1 MQSIFHWRGIKLNDT
16 LLNARMWNP
25 CLISISQLKQV
36 VVELWKAQLKN
47 HLNCH
52 LSVTQRRVSL
62 RGMSVSVYLEKP
74 LVFKCLRPPG
84 NNSSVEKHWANV
96 SANSFSAGFYWLT
109 GPCSETKPVMR
120 QIQDGPLLRKHFL
133 DSPGAPFEQ
142 DGQWLMVSVQGY

>member
-1 MQSIFHWRGIKLNDT
+1 MCILYFKCSLFFIGEELKFNDT

-36 VVELWKAQLKN
+36 VVELWKAQLRN

-62 RGMSVSVYLEKP
+62 RRMSVSVYLEKP

-96 SANSFSAGFYWLT
+96 SVKALFLQVFIGSQDHAVRQSQLWGKYRMV
-109 GPCSETKPVMR
+109 PC
-120 QIQDGPLLRKHFL
+120 
-133 DSPGAPFEQ
+133 
-142 DGQWLMVSVQGY
+142 

>member
-1 MQSIFHWRGIKLNDT
+1 MRILYFKCSLFFIGKELNFNDT

-96 SANSFSAGFYWLT
+96 SAKTLFLQVFT
-109 GPCSETKPVMR
+109 GSQDHAVRQSQLWGKYRMVPC
-120 QIQDGPLLRKHFL
+120 
-133 DSPGAPFEQ
+133 
-142 DGQWLMVSVQGY
+142 